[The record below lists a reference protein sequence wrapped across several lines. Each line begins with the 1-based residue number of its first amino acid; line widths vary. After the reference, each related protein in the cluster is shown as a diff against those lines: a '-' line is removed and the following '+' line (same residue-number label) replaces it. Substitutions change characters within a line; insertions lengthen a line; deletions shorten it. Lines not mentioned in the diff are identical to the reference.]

1 MTTTKLSQKDRIIN
15 YIRQFGSISSW
26 EAYSDLGITQLG
38 ARIDQLKKEG
48 YEFTTEW
55 ESKKNRYG
63 EKTDY
68 KRYYL
73 ADMVSENMN
82 HISRI
87 D

>member
-1 MTTTKLSQKDRIIN
+1 MKISQKQRIVN
-15 YIRQFGSISSW
+15 YIREFGSISSW

-48 YEFTTEW
+48 YEVRTKW
-55 ESKKNRYG
+55 ESSTNRYG
-63 EKTDY
+63 EKVDY

-73 ADMVSENMN
+73 ADITAENME
-82 HISRI
+82 HITRV